1 LGVGLAEDANK
12 IKRLERR
19 IKREKAAREE
29 AEELLNSKSLELYSQ
44 FQNSE
49 KAKNELE
56 LALWATK
63 ESFWSWCFS
72 SNSFLIKSFS
82 SHNKTVEKTV
92 LNFTSLSEMIHP
104 SCLYKFKNAWDSL
117 QYFESQELDIEFRVF
132 VDNKVRWLKARGRVV
147 ESNELSPISITGT
160 LKDISN
166 LRQTESS
173 FKLMSYAFSKS
184 RDAMLILSRS
194 LEIIEVNDAFM
205 NMMGSETLKL
215 SNVILSEFV
224 ELRRDVIKQLFESS
238 VTKTESR
245 LLIPHKKPIAIEVAM
260 SEFNDEEAN
269 NEYIIATLR
278 DLSERKIA
286 EKKLHKL
293 AHFDALTDLLNRASV
308 QQRLDELLN
317 VADANKLVCYFIDID
332 GFKSVNDTF
341 GHDVGDQLLKKIAS
355 RLNDSLSHLSLL
367 SRWGGD
373 EFVVIYPN
381 RDEIKWNVIA
391 QQIVDCIDDIQF
403 SFETQKVEISAS
415 VGVALFPEHG
425 KDAESLLRHADA
437 AMYSAKEQGKNR
449 WQLYYK
455 GLTDE
460 AVKRVTMLSELK
472 SALKNN
478 TLDFVFQGK
487 YDQDRKLIGSEVLC
501 RWQSS
506 LYGSVPPSIFIPI
519 IEQNGLQNDLGI
531 CAIEATCK
539 GISTLKEFG
548 YEIPVSV
555 NICATQVTDDNFLEQ
570 LISIVDK
577 HQVRRELVE
586 IEVTES
592 VFMIEGDDPFLR
604 LKAIQDSGFK
614 ISLDDFGTGYS
625 ALSYLR
631 QFTFDVVKIDR
642 SFLYE
647 LNTDDKALNLF
658 NAILEMC
665 RALKT
670 KTIIEGV
677 ETEEQFSLLVSL
689 GVEQFQGFLLG
700 KPIPIGDFITKL
712 YLK

>member
-1 LGVGLAEDANK
+1 MQ
-12 IKRLERR
+12 
-19 IKREKAAREE
+19 REKKARIE
-29 AEELLNSKSLELYSQ
+29 AEELLNSKSLQLYSQ
-44 FQNSE
+44 FLNSE

-56 LALWATK
+56 LALWATN
-63 ESFWSWCFS
+63 ESFWSWCYS

-82 SHNKTVEKTV
+82 NKNKSVEKSV
-92 LNFTSLSEMIHP
+92 FNFKALSEIVHP
-104 SCLYKFKNAWDSL
+104 SCYNKVQSAWEMLKSG
-117 QYFESQELDIEFRVF
+117 QTQELDIEFRAF
-132 VDNKVRWLKARGRVV
+132 IQDKVRWLRARGRVV
-147 ESNELSPISITGT
+147 ELNDDTANSITGT

-166 LRQTESS
+166 VRHTESS

-184 RDAMLILSRS
+184 RDAMLILTRS
-194 LEIIEVNDAFM
+194 LEIIEVNDAFI
-205 NMMGSETLKL
+205 NIVGSELLDIT
-215 SNVILSEFV
+215 NVSLSEFV
-224 ELRRDVIKQLFESS
+224 ELRRDVINQLFESS

-245 LLIPHKKPIAIEVAM
+245 LLIPNQKPIAIEVAM
-260 SEFNDEEAN
+260 SEFIDEEAN
-269 NEYIIATLR
+269 NEYIIATIR
-278 DLSERKIA
+278 DLSERKLA

-293 AHFDALTDLLNRASV
+293 AHFDPLTDLLNRNSL
-308 QQRLDELLN
+308 QHRLDELLN
-317 VADANKLVCYFIDID
+317 VVNANKLVCYFIDID
-332 GFKSVNDTF
+332 GFKTVNDTF
-341 GHDVGDQLLKKIAS
+341 GHETGDELLKDLAFK
-355 RLNDSLSHLSLL
+355 LNDKLPQMSIL

-373 EFVVIYPN
+373 EFVVIYPK

-391 QQIVDCIDDIQF
+391 QQIVDCVDATQF
-403 SFETQKVEISAS
+403 TVEGQKIEVSAS

-425 KDAESLLRHADA
+425 KDAESLLRNADA
-437 AMYSAKEQGKNR
+437 AMYSAKEQGKNC

-460 AVKRVTMLSELK
+460 AIKRVTMLSELK

-487 YDQDRKLIGSEVLC
+487 FDEERELIGSEVLC

-519 IEQNGLQNDLGI
+519 IEQNGLESELGL

-539 GISTLKEFG
+539 GIAILKEFG

-555 NICATQVTDDNFLEQ
+555 NICATQVTDDSFLEQ

-577 HQVRRELVE
+577 HHVRRELVE
-586 IEVTES
+586 LEVTES

-647 LNTDDKALNLF
+647 LNSDDRALNLF

-677 ETEEQFSLLVSL
+677 ETEEQFRLLVSL
-689 GVEQFQGFLLG
+689 GVQQFQGFLLG
-700 KPIPIGDFITKL
+700 KPTPLGDFIANR